1 MANPCETHRNFTGD
15 VCPVCLM
22 QENEMLRKAI
32 QAQWES
38 YQLGRVWSET
48 MDPVHAESIWRKWA
62 RVRKEAKAAMIEA
75 FKALGLET
83 ENET

>member
-1 MANPCETHRNFTGD
+1 MNPETCET
-15 VCPVCLM
+15 
-22 QENEMLRKAI
+22 LRKAI

-48 MDPVHAESIWRKWA
+48 MDPVQAESIWHKWA
-62 RVRKEAKAAMIEA
+62 LVRKEAKAAMIEA
-75 FKALGLET
+75 FEALGLET